1 MSATQPSQ
9 WTTVSILSLSTVSGI
24 STVITGLIPQLTKQ
38 FPQVPTTVIEWLVTI
53 ANLSALI
60 TLLINPQ
67 LTQKFGIRPVVIS
80 GLLLSAVAG
89 AFPMLSTNFTL
100 IMLSRGILGLG
111 IGLFSPHA
119 ISLIAHVYHGDRRA
133 RLLGYQTGLSA
144 LGNAVLLALAG
155 WLVVI
160 SWQAVFWLYL
170 VLALIAVLVWRFV
183 PETNDQTAT
192 AKIGHAKLPLSHWG
206 LAGLTFITYLLIW
219 GVQLKLP
226 SLFADRHF
234 GDASSLNWTLAAMN
248 LGGLVA
254 GLTFGW
260 LHKHLHRYT
269 LTLGYAGAALSVA
282 LLWVTHQATI
292 AMGAAIFFNFIYSY
306 TGPYLVFTSNSGLA
320 NAQINTMSSYLT
332 IATIISAFFA
342 PLVWN
347 LLGKWGPGVLTDNV
361 MLWITL
367 ILALI
372 AVASVFKPI
381 RKGTIPHGK

>member
-1 MSATQPSQ
+1 MQKAQPSR
-9 WTTVSILSLSTVSGI
+9 WTTVSILSLSTVSAI
-24 STVITGLIPQLTKQ
+24 STVITGIIPQLTAQ

-53 ANLSALI
+53 ANLSALV

-67 LTQKFGIRPVVIS
+67 LTQRFGIRPIVIT
-80 GLLLSAVAG
+80 GLLVSAIAG

-100 IMLSRGILGLG
+100 IMVSRGILGLG

-119 ISLIAHVYHGDRRA
+119 ISLIAHVYQGELRA

-144 LGNAVLLALAG
+144 LGNAVLLAVAG

-160 SWQAVFWLYL
+160 SWHAVFWLYL
-170 VLALIAVLVWRFV
+170 VLILMAWLVWRFV
-183 PETNDQTAT
+183 PETNVQTTT
-192 AKIGHAKLPLSHWG
+192 AKVGHAKLPASHWG

-226 SLFADRHF
+226 SLFATRHF

-254 GLTFGW
+254 GLTFGS
-260 LHKHLHRYT
+260 LHKRLHRYT
-269 LTLGYAGAALSVA
+269 LTLGYAGAAASVA
-282 LLWVTHQATI
+282 VLWLTQQASI
-292 AMGAAIFFNFIYSY
+292 AIMAAVFFNFIYSY
-306 TGPYLVFTSNSGLA
+306 TGPYLIFTSNAGLA
-320 NAQINTMSSYLT
+320 DDQINTMSSYLT

-347 LLGKWGPGVLTDNV
+347 LLGQFGPGVLPDNV
-361 MLWITL
+361 MLWIML

-372 AVASVFKPI
+372 ALATALKPTT
-381 RKGTIPHGK
+381 KGTITHGK